1 MAVPA
6 LPSGYA
12 LQEYRI
18 ERLLG
23 AGGFGLTYLA
33 IDTNLNLR
41 VAIKEYLPSDIA
53 VRNPDQSVAPN
64 STQSG
69 EDFMW
74 GSAASST
81 NRAPSPR
88 SGTRTSSG

>member
-12 LQEYRI
+12 IQEYRI

-64 STQSG
+64 STQSD
-69 EDFMW
+69 EDFM
-74 GSAASST
+74 
-81 NRAPSPR
+81 
-88 SGTRTSSG
+88 